1 MAGGNPARIS
11 EQQEMG
17 WGEGRHQVVQGLV
30 GHGENCVWSSQG
42 NDLALAAGGEQTAE
56 GPGRSQETGGDCTR
70 PGSGW
75 RYRQYA
81 RGGELEG
88 GPGRNRWCLGCGV

>member
-30 GHGENCVWSSQG
+30 GHGENC
-42 NDLALAAGGEQTAE
+42 LEQ
-56 GPGRSQETGGDCTR
+56 PRK
-70 PGSGW
+70 
-75 RYRQYA
+75 
-81 RGGELEG
+81 
-88 GPGRNRWCLGCGV
+88 